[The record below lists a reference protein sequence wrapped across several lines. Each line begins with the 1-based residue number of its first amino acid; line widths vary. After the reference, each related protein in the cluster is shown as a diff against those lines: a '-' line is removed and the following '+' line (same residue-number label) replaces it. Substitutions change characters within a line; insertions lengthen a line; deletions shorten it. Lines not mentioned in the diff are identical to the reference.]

1 MRSNDPKWGQSGYS
15 PRAVNLSFP
24 YTAAL
29 SRTDGQVLSVLAGT
43 TKPLGGREVAR
54 LAGVSQNGAWRAL
67 RRLVDQGVVI
77 EQPAGGRSML
87 HTLNRDHLA
96 AEPIIALTRLRSILF
111 ERLKQHLAAWEVQ
124 PIHASI
130 FGSAARGDGDTES
143 DIDILVIRPREVE
156 EEDDLWRS
164 QIDSLAAAIHSW
176 TGNHAGIAEIAER
189 DLARLRRERPPVIK
203 DVVADGITL
212 VGEEPSSL
220 FRRRR

>member
-1 MRSNDPKWGQSGYS
+1 
-15 PRAVNLSFP
+15 VNLALP
-24 YTAAL
+24 YTVAL
-29 SRTDGQVLSVLAGT
+29 SKTDGQVLSVLAGT
-43 TKPLGGREVAR
+43 TKPLGGREVGR

-87 HTLNRDHLA
+87 YTLNRDHLA
-96 AEPIIALTRLRSILF
+96 ADPIITLTRLRSILI
-111 ERLKQHLAAWEVQ
+111 ERLKEHLAAWEVQ

-130 FGSAARGDGDTES
+130 FGSAARGNGDTES
-143 DIDILVIRPREVE
+143 DIDILVIRRRGVE
-156 EEDDLWRS
+156 EEDERWRS

-176 TGNHAGIAEIAER
+176 TGNHAGIAEIADR

-203 DVVADGITL
+203 DVEADGITL
-212 VGEEPSSL
+212 IGDEPASL

>member
-1 MRSNDPKWGQSGYS
+1 MRSNDPTWGHSGYS
-15 PRAVNLSFP
+15 RCAVNLSFP

-54 LAGVSQNGAWRAL
+54 LAGVSQNGGWRAL

-77 EQPAGGRSML
+77 KQPAGGRAML
-87 HTLNRDHLA
+87 YTLNRDHLA
-96 AEPIIALTRLRSILF
+96 AEPIITLTRLRSILI
-111 ERLKQHLAAWEVQ
+111 ERLKEHLAAWEVH
-124 PIHASI
+124 PIHASM
-130 FGSAARGDGDTES
+130 FGSAARGDGGTES

-156 EEDDLWRS
+156 EEHDLWRS
-164 QIDSLAAAIHSW
+164 QIDSLASAIHSW

-203 DVVADGITL
+203 DVEADGITL
-212 VGEEPSSL
+212 IGDEPATL

>member
-1 MRSNDPKWGQSGYS
+1 MRSTDPKWGQSSYS

-87 HTLNRDHLA
+87 YTLNRDHIA
-96 AEPIIALTRLRSILF
+96 AEPIITLTRLRSILID
-111 ERLKQHLAAWEVQ
+111 RLKKQLAGWEVQ
-124 PIHASI
+124 
-130 FGSAARGDGDTES
+130 
-143 DIDILVIRPREVE
+143 
-156 EEDDLWRS
+156 
-164 QIDSLAAAIHSW
+164 
-176 TGNHAGIAEIAER
+176 
-189 DLARLRRERPPVIK
+189 
-203 DVVADGITL
+203 
-212 VGEEPSSL
+212 
-220 FRRRR
+220 

>member
-1 MRSNDPKWGQSGYS
+1 M
-15 PRAVNLSFP
+15 NLSFP

-29 SRTDGQVLSVLAGT
+29 SRTDGQVLSVLART

-54 LAGVSQNGAWRAL
+54 LACVSQNGAWRAL

-87 HTLNRDHLA
+87 YTLNRDHLA
-96 AEPIIALTRLRSILF
+96 ADPIITLTRLRSILI
-111 ERLKQHLAAWEVQ
+111 ERLKEHLAAWEVQ

-143 DIDILVIRPREVE
+143 DIDILVVRPRDVGE
-156 EEDDLWRS
+156 EEERWRS

-189 DLARLRRERPPVIK
+189 DLARLRRARPVVVK
-203 DVVADGITL
+203 NVVADGITL
-212 VGEEPSSL
+212 VGDEPSRL
-220 FRRRR
+220 FRRR

>member
-1 MRSNDPKWGQSGYS
+1 VD
-15 PRAVNLSFP
+15 LSFP
-24 YTAAL
+24 YTAVL
-29 SRTDGQVLSVLAGT
+29 SKTDGKVLSVLAGT

-77 EQPAGGRSML
+77 EQPAGGRAML
-87 HTLNRDHLA
+87 YTLNRDHLA
-96 AEPIIALTRLRSILF
+96 ADPIITLTRLRSTLF
-111 ERLKQHLAAWEVQ
+111 ERLKEHLAAWEVQ

-130 FGSAARGDGDTES
+130 FGSAARGDGDAHS
-143 DIDILVIRPREVE
+143 DIDILVIRPKDVQ
-156 EEDDLWRS
+156 EEDDQWRS
-164 QIDSLAAAIHSW
+164 QINSLAAAVHSW

-203 DVVADGITL
+203 DVMADAITL